1 MNIKFSDRISLDPRI
16 IAGKPFIHGT
26 RIPVD
31 MIVRMVAQ
39 GIGNEAIL
47 AEYPRL
53 TRDDISAALNYAAEV
68 VADEDVFPV
77 AAIA

>member
-39 GIGNEAIL
+39 GIGESEIME
-47 AEYPRL
+47 EYPRL
-53 TRDDISAALNYAAEV
+53 THDDIKAALVYAAEV
-68 VADEDVFPV
+68 VSDEDVFLV
-77 AAIA
+77 AATA